1 MRVLRYLLACMLVG
15 LMGPAAMSAELP
27 LQTLD
32 DAPERNLSAD
42 FVHFVD
48 RERQWEASTL
58 AASPLQPDW
67 VDSGGEVPNLGL
79 LADPVWFALRLES
92 PHKLERL
99 AEISYSVLDDIQLHL
114 FADGEPVTEVFTG
127 ERRPFSER
135 PVFHRNFLIP
145 LEFEPEREYL
155 LLVRVETD
163 GALHLPFTLWEERA
177 FMEAEQ
183 VRLPLHMA
191 FVGLMFA
198 LAVYNLL
205 LLVAVRDI
213 AYFWYV
219 LVVVSSTLTQ
229 LAINGF
235 TYQYLWPDA
244 PAFNAISLPMSLAGT
259 VLALGF
265 FTDRF
270 LNIRRTSP
278 NTSRFCR
285 GIGWLGVLLLAISLM
300 ATYETAI
307 RLLIPT
313 ALTGSFVLI
322 GIGLYLLWRGEILA
336 RFYLLALTS
345 FMIGNVVYTLSK
357 YGVLPHTIWTEHS
370 IQIGHSIEVLLLSF
384 ALAYR
389 INLERRRRLEAQ
401 QEATEKLEERVE
413 ERTAELAE
421 AYGEVKRLSQ
431 TDGLTGAHNR
441 MYFEECLEREWRR
454 NARQGEPLA
463 LIILDADYFKDIN
476 DTWGHPCGDAV
487 LRFLAESCH
496 HTVCRPADLVARFG
510 GEEFVILLP
519 DTSLE
524 GACTIAERLREWIAA
539 HEVTCQ
545 GHGVAVTVSLG
556 VACQVPDG
564 RTSHEILVQQADQ
577 ALYQA
582 KEQGRNA
589 VVAYN
594 PQPERDPTG

>member
-1 MRVLRYLLACMLVG
+1 MRLLGHLLVLMLVG
-15 LMGPAAMSAELP
+15 LMSPASVSADFP
-27 LQTLD
+27 LKTLS
-32 DAPERNLSAD
+32 DAPEQNLSAD
-42 FVHFVD
+42 FVYFID
-48 RERQWEASTL
+48 RERQWDVHTL
-58 AASPLQPDW
+58 AGSLSQPDW

-92 PHKLERL
+92 PHELERL
-99 AEISYSVLDDIQLHL
+99 AEISYSVLDDIKLHL
-114 FADGEPVTEVFTG
+114 FADGEPVTEVVTG
-127 ERRPFSER
+127 ERHPFPER
-135 PVFHRNFLIP
+135 PIFHRNFLIP
-145 LEFEPEREYL
+145 LEFEADREYL
-155 LLVRVETD
+155 LLIRVETE

-205 LLVAVRDI
+205 LLAAVRDI

-229 LAINGF
+229 LSINGF
-235 TYQYLWPDA
+235 TYQYLWPNA
-244 PAFNAISLPMSLAGT
+244 PAFNAVSLPLSLAGT
-259 VLALGF
+259 VIALGF

-270 LNIRRTSP
+270 LNIRSTSL

-285 GIGWLGVLLLAISLM
+285 GIGWFGVLLLGVSLI

-313 ALTGSFVLI
+313 AMIGSFALI
-322 GIGLYLLWRGEILA
+322 GIGFYLWWRGEILA

-357 YGVLPHTIWTEHS
+357 YGALPHTIWTEHS

-413 ERTAELAE
+413 ERTAELAQ

-441 MYFEECLEREWRR
+441 MYFEECLEQEWRR
-454 NARQGEPLA
+454 NARQGNSLA
-463 LIILDADYFKDIN
+463 LIILDADYFKVIN

-496 HTVCRPADLVARFG
+496 RTVCRPADLVARFG
-510 GEEFVILLP
+510 GEEFVVLLP
-519 DTSLE
+519 DTNLE
-524 GACTIAERLREWIAA
+524 GACTIAEKLRKQIAS
-539 HEVTCQ
+539 HELDCQ
-545 GHGVAVTVSLG
+545 GHKVAVTVSLG
-556 VACQVPDG
+556 VACTIPDS
-564 RTSHEILVQQADQ
+564 RISHEILVQQADK

-582 KEQGRNA
+582 KEQGRNC
-589 VVAYN
+589 VVTYETLIEN
-594 PQPERDPTG
+594 D